1 MKRATKVKSLAI
13 LKEEKRDILEK
24 KLTWLIIDQYSFFW

>member
-1 MKRATKVKSLAI
+1 MRDLRKMSKRKCATKVKSLAI

-24 KLTWLIIDQYSFFW
+24 KT